1 LGGGLSFNFMFFIN
15 NGNRNVDFNGDSLN
29 ILDFDRNG
37 DGKVQ
42 VYIDFNGIMRGEAIP
57 LTNEEREYIF
67 RALEDVEQILGIE
80 YEIVDLEVEFGELT
94 FHKIN
99 DLSNYGL
106 PDRAVGVN
114 AVSADKTRTHV
125 YWETTNNT
133 QQLQHI
139 LYHELGHALGIDHP
153 DDVFGTS
160 SDIDLMGYKT
170 DNDPIAYRD
179 LNIDE
184 LRSIYHQYELK
195 ESGQQ
200 DFVSPSI
207 SGLDPLTVSE
217 STEGGGTIQDAAPV
231 DFNLSIDGVYVQT
244 GVTNDNLTGSDG
256 NDFIRAGAG
265 DDVIFGG
272 LGDDIIRGGNGSDLI
287 SGQRGADSF
296 YWTVDQ
302 VDNDTDTITDFNFDE
317 GDRVFLGDG
326 INYTI
331 SGNVLSLSSDVSGQT
346 LFTDV
351 VFQNL
356 QQIDEL
362 ILS

>member
-1 LGGGLSFNFMFFIN
+1 MFFIN
-15 NGNRNVDFNGDSLN
+15 NGNLNVDSNGDSLN

-42 VYIDFNGIMRGEAIP
+42 VYIDFNGVMRGEAIP
-57 LTNEEREYIF
+57 ITDEEREYIF
-67 RALEDVEQILGIE
+67 RALDEVKQLLGIE
-80 YEIVDLEVEFGELT
+80 YEIVNQEFEFGELT

-106 PDRAVGVN
+106 PVNAVGVN

-125 YWETTNNT
+125 YWETNDNS

-139 LYHELGHALGIDHP
+139 IYHELGHALGIDYP
-153 DDVFGTS
+153 DNLYGIS

-170 DNDPIAYRD
+170 GNVPITYRD

-195 ESGQQ
+195 GSGQQ
-200 DFVSPSI
+200 NFIAPSI

-217 STEGGGTIQDAAPV
+217 STEGGGTIQSAAPV

-244 GVTNDNLTGSDG
+244 GTTNDNLTGSGG

-265 DDVIFGG
+265 DDIIFGG

-287 SGQRGADSF
+287 SGQGGADSF

-317 GDRVFLGDG
+317 GDRVFIGDE

-331 SGNVLSLSSDVSGQT
+331 LGNVLSLSSEVSGQT

-362 ILS
+362 ILA